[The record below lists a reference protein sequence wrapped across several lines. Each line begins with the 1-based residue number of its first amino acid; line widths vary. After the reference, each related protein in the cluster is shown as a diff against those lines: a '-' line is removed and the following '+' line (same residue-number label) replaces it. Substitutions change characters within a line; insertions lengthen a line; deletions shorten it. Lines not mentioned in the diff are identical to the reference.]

1 MLVLLFFVY
10 FNVKLYPHIRE
21 CGKFIKNVCAIE
33 LTLIGLQLAE
43 RESER
48 KKADE
53 EGNKLSTLD
62 IQNKRSELNVSNYK
76 VFSSEKIE
84 K

>member
-1 MLVLLFFVY
+1 MLVLLFLSILML
-10 FNVKLYPHIRE
+10 NCNPHIRE

-53 EGNKLSTLD
+53 EGNKVSTLD
-62 IQNKRSELNVSNYK
+62 IQNKRSGLNVSNYK
-76 VFSSEKIE
+76 VFSSEKKE